1 MSPPADPLAARLAGR
16 PAWRVLALA
25 AGIVLGTLAAV
36 VVVSVA
42 ATATAPASP
51 LSGRLHL
58 AAVGLPVVVGLYEA
72 ARRLVL
78 RAPPAWF
85 LAGRP
90 DRAVLGW
97 GVVGLAFPAAVLG
110 GQLWLFDATLTNE
123 VPGPSRLVAALVTSL
138 AAGLLAGVL
147 EELALRGALL
157 RVLEARWGSTVAIGA
172 TAVVFAALH
181 QGHAG
186 RTTGLVLVLSSMLA
200 AGLFLGVVV
209 VRTRSVW
216 NAVALHAGWNTVFGG
231 SLVAVAAPGQ
241 PLEAALVQFRLDT
254 SPTLLPGEPASL
266 GVAPLTAGCLALA
279 TAVVVRAP
287 GRWFGVERRAGEP

>member
-1 MSPPADPLAARLAGR
+1 MSPPADPLAAQLAGR
-16 PAWRVLALA
+16 PAWQVLALA
-25 AGIVLGTLAAV
+25 AGIVLGTVAAV

-51 LSGRLHL
+51 LSGRFQL
-58 AAVGLPVVVGLYEA
+58 AAVGLPVVLGLYEA

-97 GVVGLAFPAAVLG
+97 AVVGLAFPAAVLG
-110 GQLWLFDATLTNE
+110 GQLWLFDATMTNE
-123 VPGPSRLVAALVTSL
+123 LPGPSRLIPALVASL

-157 RVLEARWGSTVAIGA
+157 RVLEARWGSTVAVGA

-181 QGHAG
+181 QGHAS
-186 RTTGLVLVLSSMLA
+186 RITGLVLVLSSMLG
-200 AGLFLGVVV
+200 AGCFLGVVV

-231 SLVAVAAPGQ
+231 SLVTVAAPRQ
-241 PLEAALVQFRLDT
+241 PLEAALVQFRLGA

-266 GVAPLTAGCLALA
+266 GVAPLTAVCLVLA

-287 GRWFGVERRAGEP
+287 GRWLGVERRTGEP